1 MCLQRNIPQSV
12 NTDLLDRSIVYNN
25 YRTFNENCD
34 YLSVENKLMI
44 DDTDFAIV
52 QLNIRGLGGK
62 IGKLKTL
69 LNESFKNK
77 QLDVLILC
85 ETWLSK
91 NSPQVVLP
99 GYCKYE
105 CRHTHKRGGGVC
117 IYIAEQHLSRERPDF
132 CCEKAVF
139 EHCIAEIKLRD
150 RKLLVGSL
158 Y

>member
-1 MCLQRNIPQSV
+1 MCLQWNIPQSV
-12 NTDLLDRSIVYNN
+12 NSDLLDRSIVYNN
-25 YRTFNENCD
+25 YSIFNENCD

-44 DDTDFAIV
+44 DDTVFAIV

-77 QLDVLILC
+77 QPDVLILC

-91 NSPQVVLP
+91 NSLQVVLP

-105 CRHTHKRGGGVC
+105 CRRMHKRGGGVC
-117 IYIAEQHLSRERPDF
+117 IYIAEQHLSRECPNF
-132 CCEKAVF
+132 YCEKAIF
-139 EHCIAEIKLRD
+139 EHCIAKIKLGD
-150 RKLLVGSL
+150 RKLLVGLL